1 MSDVIITGNV
11 ITLANGKGVGIKAID
26 ARSILVDV
34 HSAAYLTH
42 ETNEEG
48 DITLIT
54 IENDLVIEL
63 GDKIEVKVGN
73 VLSIYKIEYM
83 LISKGEKSI
92 LLYSSLPTK
101 TSTFL
106 LPLLNK
112 TKKTLKFNSYFVN
125 AFLDN
130 TFTNICLLYRFTGTE
145 LYKDFEAAIM
155 KEPLFI
161 KHIEYDPYHVMYVF
175 KIPKQFESDVKCFQ
189 EGKYSG
195 FSKLL
200 RERIWKFY
208 GKEEGS
214 AVLQVVKKNKELK
227 KKMEEL
233 LNIELSDEAELAS
246 KPELDKEIYNI
257 N

>member
-11 ITLANGKGVGIKAID
+11 VTLTNGKGVGIKAMD
-26 ARSILVDV
+26 ARSLLVDTY
-34 HSAAYLTH
+34 SAAYLTH
-42 ETNEEG
+42 QTDEEG
-48 DITLIT
+48 NITLIT
-54 IENDLVIEL
+54 IEDDLVIKL
-63 GDKIEVKVGN
+63 GDKIKIKIGN
-73 VLSIYKIEYM
+73 VQSIYKIEYM
-83 LISKGEKSI
+83 LISKDEKSI

-130 TFTNICLLYRFTGTE
+130 TFENICLLYRFTGTE
-145 LYKDFEAAIM
+145 LYKDFEAAMM

-175 KIPKQFESDVKCFQ
+175 KVPEKFKSDIEHFR

-214 AVLQVVKKNKELK
+214 AVLQVVKKDKELK

-233 LNIELSDEAELAS
+233 LNIKLSKDSELAS

-257 N
+257 K